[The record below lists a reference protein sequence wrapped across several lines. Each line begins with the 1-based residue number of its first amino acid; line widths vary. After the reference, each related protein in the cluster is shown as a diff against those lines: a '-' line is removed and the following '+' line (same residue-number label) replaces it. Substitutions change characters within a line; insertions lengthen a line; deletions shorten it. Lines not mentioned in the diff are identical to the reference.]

1 MFCKQDWI
9 SYNLKLAIKVAK
21 LLNSFFW
28 PHYWLPPTLFTHILQ
43 EDLTAKVIWVAWLD
57 FRFICILSI
66 IIQLFRFSCIITTFS
81 AFRFMCILS
90 IIIQLFRFS
99 CIISHNHFFRLSFHM
114 YAMTIFS
121 VFRLISFLLIVFLC
135 EFPSL
140 VFVLSFLV
148 SRLGQLF
155 SLPLDLTRVATIG
168 SEWVWESWL
177 EEEATVLFATSVRT
191 IDRNTVGCL
200 NLNYLKLKSF
210 SVWVPPVREITLRL
224 FVFKVS
230 VQVRF

>member
-57 FRFICILSI
+57 FRFI
-66 IIQLFRFSCIITTFS
+66 
-81 AFRFMCILS
+81 CILS

-177 EEEATVLFATSVRT
+177 
-191 IDRNTVGCL
+191 
-200 NLNYLKLKSF
+200 
-210 SVWVPPVREITLRL
+210 
-224 FVFKVS
+224 
-230 VQVRF
+230 